1 MPKIIFD
8 TAIGSSNLGDHI
20 IMDAVNRIVEEL
32 FVDDF
37 VINIATHQRIHP
49 FDLPLY
55 RKYDLALVG
64 GTNLLKNANIRDSQW
79 KIGLKELLAFRHKAV
94 LLGVGWWQYQN
105 KPVSAY
111 SRFLYR
117 NILSPTWLH
126 AVRDSYTL
134 QKLARIGIRNVINTG
149 CPTVWGL
156 NEAHCRQIDP
166 VKKPLVV
173 TTITDYMRDPAKDQ
187 KMLETLLR
195 EYEEV
200 HVWLQGSKDRPYLE
214 QLRSQIN
221 QQISQGQEL
230 GELHYIAPKL
240 AAFDQFLEDKACDY
254 IGTRLHAG
262 IRALQKKRRSIIIGI
277 DNRALEMHK
286 DIGLN
291 VMERTKIDE
300 LSTYIH
306 REEPIILYQDWEAID
321 RWKSQFKSL
330 ER

>member
-49 FDLPLY
+49 FDLPSY

-94 LLGVGWWQYQN
+94 LLGVGWWQYQKN
-105 KPVSAY
+105 PVSAY

-117 NILSPTWLH
+117 NILSPSRLH

-134 QKLARIGIRNVINTG
+134 QKLAGIGIHNVINTG
-149 CPTVWGL
+149 CPTVWRL
-156 NEAHCRQIDP
+156 NETHCQQIDP

-187 KMLETLLR
+187 QMLETLLR
-195 EYEEV
+195 EYQEV
-200 HVWLQGSKDRPYLE
+200 HVWLQGSKDRGYVQGLVE
-214 QLRSQIN
+214 GLR
-221 QQISQGQEL
+221 
-230 GELHYIAPKL
+230 YIAPKL
-240 AAFDQFLEDKACDY
+240 IAFDRFLEENECDY
-254 IGTRLHAG
+254 VGTRLHAG

-291 VMERTKIDE
+291 VLERTKVDE

-306 REEPIILYQDWEAID
+306 RKEPVVLRQDWEAID